1 MRDSVSTGEESR
13 HAVAQ
18 PGDGDRDVA
27 VRYNIQDRRVG
38 DMASSGPVGQERAG
52 QHADTRSLADT
63 RSPAEPR
70 SPAHQRN
77 ESGASSAADPSGE
90 VHMAKRPVSKR
101 ACLACREKK
110 IKCDGEI
117 SYSVA
122 GGAES
127 DGGKA
132 PKRFTYKKCTNCM
145 MAGIECVYVPSRR
158 GGRRKKHHSHSA
170 SLEDARAAH
179 AKRRA
184 GDIRMSDPRFYMRGP
199 GGMPHAPAPP
209 PPPGWGFMGGYTPP
223 PPPPPP
229 GGAFY
234 PGAFYPQGYAL
245 NPGAYYPGYASPQD
259 ASRNGEDDEDDG
271 GAREGGAVYD
281 RKARCPVLP
290 PLDGRSKLF
299 TRGGPFAPPP
309 PPPHFHAPP
318 PPPFFGGADMRHR
331 GPPFPPPPPG
341 PPGGACGM
349 FYGYPCRP
357 FPAHHARDSRGL
369 ISRGDNVDIVDAG
382 PGVGTLR
389 SGTFSR
395 SRRTSSASD
404 DLPGSDTYGKRE
416 SFVSATSGADAHATS
431 ATSLAH
437 SRSAGA
443 LKNTDTEL
451 PLFVTEDGL
460 RKVGLPSFGTILDIV
475 DLHYR
480 YVECNFKILPSRQP
494 FVEQMEI
501 SAPFVSLLAAI
512 FQSSINYC
520 KEGAVEEAK
529 FLDLHYWSALYER
542 HRDVASLQMRLSICI
557 LGCFRGRDDLLNES
571 SQMIKVM
578 KCLDWGDIRR
588 GGCATAHVGDSKPA
602 LGALAAL
609 ASPSVFCPTTHQA
622 LAAECFIRTLWAVYR
637 FEIFRRVRDGNTAQ
651 GAQGAQ
657 GEQDARDAPDFYN
670 STLTLPSSDA
680 DYYSAIDNPMGLV
693 AYLSSIERK
702 TLKEAVNGDFTLFT
716 DSAATIICC
725 RFLEQALDLAAPAR
739 DPALERNILRLR
751 RCAALAP
758 YRVSRGGVLT
768 LDADNTL
775 SCAVLD
781 LALALY
787 HYRRSRALALWP
799 LARLPRGKAPGAPIF
814 ERTYSKSEVIDHV
827 AAGKCTSEHW
837 ENLLHA
843 VQWAL
848 DVRQL
853 LMLGK
858 GVLPDGTKKSAIVNS
873 DARYPAAVTDVPEEN
888 EVWAQLPDFIQTVAL
903 DAAVILSCFA
913 MYTVAFK
920 ISTLNNQIVIEGADS
935 GAAVIA
941 SIPIE
946 NTEMRSRASLAPLV
960 GATMEAGSAQERPQ
974 AQTRKVLRTIEQI
987 NEYIRA
993 SAQYFEEL
1001 RKVADEISRFV
1012 AQLEQSSDA

>member
-170 SLEDARAAH
+170 SLEDAHAVH

-229 GGAFY
+229 G
-234 PGAFYPQGYAL
+234 
-245 NPGAYYPGYASPQD
+245 
-259 ASRNGEDDEDDG
+259 
-271 GAREGGAVYD
+271 
-281 RKARCPVLP
+281 
-290 PLDGRSKLF
+290 
-299 TRGGPFAPPP
+299 
-309 PPPHFHAPP
+309 
-318 PPPFFGGADMRHR
+318 
-331 GPPFPPPPPG
+331 
-341 PPGGACGM
+341 PPGGARGM
-349 FYGYPCRP
+349 FYGYPPRP
-357 FPAHHARDSRGL
+357 FPAHHACDSRGL
-369 ISRGDNVDIVDAG
+369 ISRGDNVDIIDAA
-382 PGVGTLR
+382 PGADTLR

-404 DLPGSDTYGKRE
+404 DLPGSDSYGKRE
-416 SFVSATSGADAHATS
+416 SFVSATSVAEAHVAS

-437 SRSAGA
+437 SRSARA

-460 RKVGLPSFGTILDIV
+460 HKVGLPSFGTILDIV

-529 FLDLHYWSALYER
+529 FLDLHYWSTLYER

-588 GGCATAHVGDSKPA
+588 GGCGTAHAGDSKPA

-716 DSAATIICC
+716 DK
-725 RFLEQALDLAAPAR
+725 QALDLAAPAR

-843 VQWAL
+843 AQWAL

-858 GVLPDGTKKSAIVNS
+858 GILPDGTKKSAIVNS
-873 DARYPAAVTDVPEEN
+873 DAQYPAAVTDVAKEN

-946 NTEMRSRASLAPLV
+946 NTGMRSRASLAPLV

>member
-1 MRDSVSTGEESR
+1 MRDNVSTGEESR

-27 VRYNIQDRRVG
+27 VRYNTQDRRVG

-52 QHADTRSLADT
+52 QHADMRSLADT

-101 ACLACREKK
+101 ACLACCEKK

-122 GGAES
+122 GGGES

-199 GGMPHAPAPP
+199 GGMPHAHAPA
-209 PPPGWGFMGGYTPP
+209 
-223 PPPPPP
+223 PPPP

-245 NPGAYYPGYASPQD
+245 NPGPYYPGYASPQD

-271 GAREGGAVYD
+271 GAREGGAADD
-281 RKARCPVLP
+281 RKARRPVLP
-290 PLDGRSKLF
+290 PLDGRSKLLM
-299 TRGGPFAPPP
+299 RGGPFAPPP
-309 PPPHFHAPP
+309 HPPHFHAPP
-318 PPPFFGGADMRHR
+318 PPPFFGGADMPHR
-331 GPPFPPPPPG
+331 RPPFPPPPPG
-341 PPGGACGM
+341 PPGGARGM
-349 FYGYPCRP
+349 FYGYPPRP
-357 FPAHHARDSRGL
+357 FPARHARDSRGL
-369 ISRGDNVDIVDAG
+369 ITRGENVDIVGAG
-382 PGVGTLR
+382 SGAGTLR
-389 SGTFSR
+389 GGAFSR
-395 SRRTSSASD
+395 SPRASSASD
-404 DLPGSDTYGKRE
+404 DLPGSDTYGNRE
-416 SFVSATSGADAHATS
+416 SFVSATSGADAHAAS

-437 SRSAGA
+437 SRNAGA

-529 FLDLHYWSALYER
+529 FLDLHYWSGLYER

-557 LGCFRGRDDLLNES
+557 LGCFRGRDDLLDES
-571 SQMIKVM
+571 SQMIEVI

-588 GGCATAHVGDSKPA
+588 GGCATAHAGDSKPA
-602 LGALAAL
+602 LGALTAL

-637 FEIFRRVRDGNTAQ
+637 FEIFRRVRGGNAAQ
-651 GAQGAQ
+651 GAQ
-657 GEQDARDAPDFYN
+657 DAPDFYN

-716 DSAATIICC
+716 DTAATIICC
-725 RFLEQALDLAAPAR
+725 RFLEQALDLVAPAR
-739 DPALERNILRLR
+739 DPALECNILRMR
-751 RCAALAP
+751 RCTALAP

-787 HYRRSRALALWP
+787 HYRRSGALALWP
-799 LARLPRGKAPGAPIF
+799 LARMPRGKAPGAPIF
-814 ERTYSKSEVIDHV
+814 ERAYSNSEVMDHV
-827 AAGKCTSEHW
+827 AAGKYTNEHW

-843 VQWAL
+843 AQWAL

-858 GVLPDGTKKSAIVNS
+858 GILPDGTKKSAIVNP
-873 DARYPAAVTDVPEEN
+873 DARYPAAVTDVPKEN
-888 EVWAQLPDFIQTVAL
+888 EVWAQLPDFIQTIAL

-920 ISTLNNQIVIEGADS
+920 ITTLNNQIVIEGADS
-935 GAAVIA
+935 SAAVIA

-946 NTEMRSRASLAPLV
+946 NTQMRSRASLAPLV

-974 AQTRKVLRTIEQI
+974 AQTRRVLRMIEQI

-1012 AQLEQSSDA
+1012 AQLERGPDA

>member
-1 MRDSVSTGEESR
+1 
-13 HAVAQ
+13 
-18 PGDGDRDVA
+18 
-27 VRYNIQDRRVG
+27 
-38 DMASSGPVGQERAG
+38 
-52 QHADTRSLADT
+52 
-63 RSPAEPR
+63 
-70 SPAHQRN
+70 
-77 ESGASSAADPSGE
+77 
-90 VHMAKRPVSKR
+90 
-101 ACLACREKK
+101 
-110 IKCDGEI
+110 
-117 SYSVA
+117 
-122 GGAES
+122 
-127 DGGKA
+127 
-132 PKRFTYKKCTNCM
+132 
-145 MAGIECVYVPSRR
+145 
-158 GGRRKKHHSHSA
+158 
-170 SLEDARAAH
+170 
-179 AKRRA
+179 
-184 GDIRMSDPRFYMRGP
+184 
-199 GGMPHAPAPP
+199 MPH
-209 PPPGWGFMGGYTPP
+209 
-223 PPPPPP
+223 
-229 GGAFY
+229 
-234 PGAFYPQGYAL
+234 
-245 NPGAYYPGYASPQD
+245 
-259 ASRNGEDDEDDG
+259 R
-271 GAREGGAVYD
+271 R
-281 RKARCPVLP
+281 
-290 PLDGRSKLF
+290 
-299 TRGGPFAPPP
+299 
-309 PPPHFHAPP
+309 
-318 PPPFFGGADMRHR
+318 
-331 GPPFPPPPPG
+331 PPFPPPPPG
-341 PPGGACGM
+341 PPGGARGM
-349 FYGYPCRP
+349 FYGYPPRP
-357 FPAHHARDSRGL
+357 FPARHARDSRGL
-369 ISRGDNVDIVDAG
+369 ITRGENVDIVGAG
-382 PGVGTLR
+382 SGAGTLR
-389 SGTFSR
+389 GGAFSR
-395 SRRTSSASD
+395 SPRASSASD
-404 DLPGSDTYGKRE
+404 DLPGSDTYGNRE
-416 SFVSATSGADAHATS
+416 SFVSATSGADAHAAS

-437 SRSAGA
+437 SRNAGA

-529 FLDLHYWSALYER
+529 FLDLHYWSGLYER

-557 LGCFRGRDDLLNES
+557 LGCFRGRDDLLDES
-571 SQMIKVM
+571 SQMIEVI

-588 GGCATAHVGDSKPA
+588 GGCATAHAGDSKPA
-602 LGALAAL
+602 LGALTAL

-637 FEIFRRVRDGNTAQ
+637 FEIFRRVRGGNAAQ
-651 GAQGAQ
+651 GAQ
-657 GEQDARDAPDFYN
+657 DAPDFYN

-716 DSAATIICC
+716 DTAATIICC
-725 RFLEQALDLAAPAR
+725 RFLEQALDLVAPAR
-739 DPALERNILRLR
+739 DPALECNILRMR
-751 RCAALAP
+751 RCTALAP

-787 HYRRSRALALWP
+787 HYRRSGALALWP
-799 LARLPRGKAPGAPIF
+799 LARMPRGKAPGAPIF
-814 ERTYSKSEVIDHV
+814 ERAYSNSEVMDHV
-827 AAGKCTSEHW
+827 AAGKYTNEHW

-843 VQWAL
+843 AQWAL

-858 GVLPDGTKKSAIVNS
+858 GILPDGTKKSAIVNP
-873 DARYPAAVTDVPEEN
+873 DARYPAAVTDVPKEN
-888 EVWAQLPDFIQTVAL
+888 EVWAQLPDFIQTIAL

-920 ISTLNNQIVIEGADS
+920 ITTLNNQIVIEGADS
-935 GAAVIA
+935 SAAVIA

-946 NTEMRSRASLAPLV
+946 NTQMRSRASLAPLV

-974 AQTRKVLRTIEQI
+974 AQTRRVLRMIEQI

-1012 AQLEQSSDA
+1012 AQLERGPDA